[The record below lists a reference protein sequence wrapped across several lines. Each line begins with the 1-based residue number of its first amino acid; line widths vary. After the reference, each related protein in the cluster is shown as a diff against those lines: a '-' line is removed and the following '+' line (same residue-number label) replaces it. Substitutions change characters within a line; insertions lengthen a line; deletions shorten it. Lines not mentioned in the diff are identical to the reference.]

1 MKDFARKVA
10 SRGKRFL
17 LRVETSHEPDDYEKY
32 ERLRNEIW
40 DFPDDHLSGTR
51 NMMCENYVHEGGS
64 LFLGVFAEDGHGGFP
79 ADFEHLAGFSY
90 GFVGVRDKT
99 LGFRESSNL
108 RFYSQFTGVRDAFQ
122 SHGLGIRLKEFQKEM
137 LLEIFGIACVIC
149 TYDPLTGV
157 NAYRNVHHFG
167 MDVVEYRR
175 ATYGAYGGRLNR
187 TDIPTDRFLMSWD
200 LARTQPRPKSRAG
213 SLPNSGPHVLEV
225 EKRDVHGRSGVLE
238 LETAAAVDLSVDAPR
253 LQVRIPSDF
262 YRMLRETDT
271 DDPVVRR
278 IPLEWRLMT
287 REAFTNLF
295 ARGFRVAD
303 FIRPSR
309 AQGGFYLLEK
319 SADAE

>member
-1 MKDFARKVA
+1 MKEF
-10 SRGKRFL
+10 SRPVVSKGKRFL
-17 LRVETSHEPDDYEKY
+17 LRVEISHEPADYEKY

-51 NMMCENYVHEGGS
+51 NMMCENYFHEGGS
-64 LFLGVFAEDGHGGFP
+64 LFLGAFAEDGRGSFP

-99 LGFRESSNL
+99 LGFREPSNL

-122 SHGLGIRLKEFQKEM
+122 SYGLGIRLKEFQKEM

-149 TYDPLTGV
+149 TYDPLTAV

-200 LARTQPRPKSRAG
+200 LARTPPRPKAPPGAS
-213 SLPNSGPHVLEV
+213 PDSGPEVLKV
-225 EKRDVHGRSGVLE
+225 EKRIVQGRSGVLE
-238 LETAAAVDLSVDAPR
+238 LETAAEVDLSVDAPR
-253 LQVRIPSDF
+253 FRVRIPCDF

-309 AQGGFYLLEK
+309 PEGGFYLLEK